1 MNIDF
6 VRSFFV
12 VVKAGSLNRAAEQ
25 LHISQSTLTRQIQT
39 LENDLGGKLFERSTA
54 GVALTA
60 AGQFLLENMRPV
72 VGSFDSI
79 ASSAREI
86 ATGRS
91 GTVRVGYL
99 LSATT
104 EFLNPVLAAMRRA
117 RPDAKVTLFDLTP
130 AEQIEALRN
139 GKIDIGLIGPSGAL
153 LSREFY
159 TRRLTAYPVFVG
171 MAEQHPLAKN
181 DSLRLKD
188 LRNEEILSA
197 SEELVPGYD
206 GWITKHCRR
215 AGFRPRFK
223 RGTSSLT
230 EGLSRLVSESVITI
244 QPQYLTKTAVPGV
257 VFRPLRDDKMQW
269 DMFLVWQRGK
279 VSQIVKLLID
289 LLADKGAQISH
300 DMP

>member
-1 MNIDF
+1 MNVDF

-39 LENDLGGKLFERSTA
+39 LENELGGKLFERSTT

-72 VGSFDSI
+72 VTNFDSI
-79 ASSAREI
+79 AAAAHEI
-86 ATGRS
+86 AAGRS

-130 AEQIEALRN
+130 AEQIDALRH
-139 GKIDIGLIGPSGAL
+139 GKIDLGLIGPSGAL

-171 MAEQHPLAKN
+171 MAEEHPLAKN

-206 GWITKHCRR
+206 GWITKHCRQ

-230 EGLSRLVSESVITI
+230 EGLSRLVSERVVTI

-279 VSQIVKLLID
+279 VSQIVKLLVD

-300 DMP
+300 NMP

>member
-39 LENDLGGKLFERSTA
+39 LENELGGKVFERSTA

-72 VGSFDSI
+72 VASFDSI
-79 ASSAREI
+79 AATAREI
-86 ATGRS
+86 AAGRS

-104 EFLNPVLAAMRRA
+104 EFLNPVLATMRRA
-117 RPDAKVTLFDLTP
+117 RPDANVALFDLTP

-171 MAEQHPLAKN
+171 MAEEHPLAKN

-215 AGFRPRFK
+215 AGFRPRFR

-230 EGLSRLVSESVITI
+230 EGLSRLVSERVVTI

>member
-39 LENDLGGKLFERSTA
+39 LENELGGKVFERSTA

-72 VGSFDSI
+72 VASFDSI
-79 ASSAREI
+79 AATAREI
-86 ATGRS
+86 AAGRS

-104 EFLNPVLAAMRRA
+104 EFLNPVLATMRRA
-117 RPDAKVTLFDLTP
+117 RPDANVALFDLTP

-171 MAEQHPLAKN
+171 MAEEHPLAKN

-215 AGFRPRFK
+215 AGFRPRFR

-230 EGLSRLVSESVITI
+230 EGLSRLVSERVVTI

-257 VFRPLRDDKMQW
+257 VFRPLVDDTMQW